1 MFVHE
6 HNYGGILA
14 DFFEYEGFL
23 LFQLLLRAEPK
34 KGGRGALWCGAGY
47 LL

>member
-14 DFFEYEGFL
+14 DFFEYEGF

-34 KGGRGALWCGAGY
+34 KGGRGALWCGAG
-47 LL
+47 